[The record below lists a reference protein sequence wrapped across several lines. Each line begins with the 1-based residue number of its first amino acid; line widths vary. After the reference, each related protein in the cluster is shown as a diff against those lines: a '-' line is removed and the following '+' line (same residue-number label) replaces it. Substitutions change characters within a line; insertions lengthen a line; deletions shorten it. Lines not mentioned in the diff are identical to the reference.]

1 MVYEEEQAK
10 RRPRVSVRV
19 HGERPLVFTF
29 FIYPHDASTEDKTA
43 GNTTPHRT
51 ARRKNVRWYRRVPDQ
66 STQQGIAFQPG
77 PINVSEGS
85 VGEVGGRKARHKKDK
100 AWNIATF
107 KIFVS
112 SCGGGRKPQK
122 QTQTNTKNQHTTA
135 GERGGEVIRK
145 GKEAGKRKRN

>member
-51 ARRKNVRWYRRVPDQ
+51 APHDAKTYDGTVV
-66 STQQGIAFQPG
+66 
-77 PINVSEGS
+77 
-85 VGEVGGRKARHKKDK
+85 
-100 AWNIATF
+100 
-107 KIFVS
+107 
-112 SCGGGRKPQK
+112 CL
-122 QTQTNTKNQHTTA
+122 TNQRSR
-135 GERGGEVIRK
+135 E
-145 GKEAGKRKRN
+145 